1 MTRFVSTFA
10 LLLIAAPAFAA
21 GVIPEPYSYTK
32 PIADGKFLFV
42 MLGDADAEAK
52 AKDADARAAFRELR
66 AKYPRTGLY
75 SSRWDRR
82 PAGPDSQTGETPV
95 PPDKLVWA
103 LDDPAYAPADNIF
116 VSTDGVYLV
125 RIDGE
130 SWRTMNY
137 PGGKRLPAD
146 VERRQLDA
154 PAVSFF
160 ADGKRIQQYA
170 LKDLVTNPMEL
181 PHSPEHVLWPAG
193 AVLNEDT
200 GRFILFLQ
208 DQTRLTFDYRNGDLL
223 SRTRSGLGNPML
235 TGILIA
241 CAVLVA
247 SVLGV
252 WAYLVFLRPGK
263 PATNPVRSR

>member
-1 MTRFVSTFA
+1 MWNPDMTRFVSTFA
-10 LLLIAAPAFAA
+10 LLLATTPAFAA
-21 GVIPEPYSYTK
+21 GVIPESYSYTK
-32 PIADGKFLFV
+32 PIAGGKFLFV
-42 MLGDADAEAK
+42 MLGNADAEAK

-75 SSRWDRR
+75 RD
-82 PAGPDSQTGETPV
+82 GTNE
-95 PPDKLVWA
+95 LVWA
-103 LDDPAYAPADNIF
+103 LDDPAFAPADNVFI
-116 VSTDGVYLV
+116 STDGVYLV

-130 SWRTMNY
+130 AWRTMNY
-137 PGGKRLPAD
+137 PGAKRLPAD
-146 VERRQLDA
+146 AEQRQLDA

-170 LKDLVTNPMEL
+170 LKDLVSDPLAL

-208 DQTRLTFDYRNGDLL
+208 DQTRLTFDYRTGDLL
-223 SRTRSGLGNPML
+223 SRTKSGLGNPIL

-263 PATNPVRSR
+263 PATNPVQSQ